1 MKEEIGK
8 SEGKCF
14 IKWHWWWITI
24 IKNDKYIT
32 QHIATE
38 YNRFDVSC
46 IEYLRKKLEIDEG
59 KFIILN
65 LTYAGMA
72 TKEEFCKHEES

>member
-1 MKEEIGK
+1 MNEETRNR
-8 SEGKCF
+8 EGEQV

-24 IKNDKYIT
+24 IKDDKYIT
-32 QHIATE
+32 QDVATE
-38 YNRFDVSC
+38 FNRFDVSC

-65 LTYAGMA
+65 LAYAGQA
-72 TKEEFCKHEES
+72 TKEEFNNYEKS